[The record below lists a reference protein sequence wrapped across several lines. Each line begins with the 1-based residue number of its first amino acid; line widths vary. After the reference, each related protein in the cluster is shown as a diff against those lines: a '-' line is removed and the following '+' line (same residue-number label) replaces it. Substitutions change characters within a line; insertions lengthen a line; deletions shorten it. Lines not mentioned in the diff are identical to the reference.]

1 VANEVVL
8 RHFRHYKNMLKD
20 EVHVRIVGHDI
31 VLSLRTLRQ
40 ASAAGWLVACVRAC
54 VRACMHACMRACLLS
69 VRVCRSVGASLLLL
83 VETSV
88 E

>member
-1 VANEVVL
+1 MSCHVLTLIPHLHQTTDRRQVANEVVL

-40 ASAAGWLVACVRAC
+40 
-54 VRACMHACMRACLLS
+54 
-69 VRVCRSVGASLLLL
+69 VGRWGR
-83 VETSV
+83 
-88 E
+88 